1 VFLHQNI
8 QVSKVT
14 FHKIIV
20 QDKFV
25 NFEIK
30 EKIDFKMFDFLS
42 KTFNPS
48 QFFIIDFKQ
57 E

>member
-1 VFLHQNI
+1 MFLHQNI